1 VKEIENCLAAKW
13 PTQHSGMVLK
23 VFLALISVVTMA
35 TGSNLLPDVNF
46 KQLIT
51 SKKGIV
57 VFYNV
62 YAGGNHY
69 DNIVQTQLK
78 TVKGSG
84 LLDQLDRVFYTT
96 SGEHGRDYNIGN
108 SSKYIHIAHY
118 EGLNGELHTLN
129 LLHHFCHA
137 NPASKVLYFHDKGS
151 YHYNDENQEFVK
163 LLNCYV
169 LNTHCIEALDD
180 HDTCGWRISPIPV
193 PHYSGNFWWARCSYI
208 NTLINP
214 MAQVNNQTFI
224 EKAPNLNPCVGLTNR
239 FFAEFWIGTGPK
251 FLPADCM
258 NATVDTSYVYSYTFP
273 KVAYSHC
280 HGPDRPSGLICQTAS
295 TYKDAHLF
303 RETISTMSLQ
313 HENPICRDNYDE
325 VIKST
330 QLMYGQKPH
339 TYMEW
344 MGRIYPKINLTEN
357 TVIRFHNSP
366 QVFIVRDG
374 VLRSVPNLKTFLTL
388 GKDFSE
394 VKVFLSTQ
402 RRAFAFGEALPS
414 A

>member
-1 VKEIENCLAAKW
+1 MA
-13 PTQHSGMVLK
+13 LK
-23 VFLALISVVTMA
+23 QLLALMFIVIMEVE
-35 TGSNLLPDVNF
+35 SNLLPDVDF
-46 KQLIT
+46 KHLIS
-51 SKKGIV
+51 SKKDIV
-57 VFYNV
+57 AFYNM
-62 YAGGNHY
+62 YAGGVHF
-69 DNIVQTQLK
+69 DDIVQTQIK

-108 SSKYIHIAHY
+108 SNKYTHVAHY
-118 EGLNGELHTLN
+118 EGKNGELQTLN

-137 NPASKVLYFHDKGS
+137 NPDSKVLYFHDKGS

-169 LNTHCIEALDD
+169 LNTHCIEALND

-214 MAQVNNQTFI
+214 LAPLKNQTFI
-224 EKAPNLNPCVGLTNR
+224 EQAPSLHPCVGLTSR

-251 FLPADCM
+251 YLPADCF
-258 NATVDTSYVYSYTFP
+258 NSSVDTSYIYGYTFP

-280 HGPDRPSGLICQTAS
+280 HGPDTPSGLPCQTAS
-295 TYKDAHLF
+295 TYKDAQNFLEAISYKLTLPT
-303 RETISTMSLQ
+303 ETLC
-313 HENPICRDNYDE
+313 NDNNDD
-325 VIKST
+325 VTKST
-330 QLMYGQKPH
+330 QLMYGQQPH
-339 TYMEW
+339 TYIEW
-344 MGRIYPKINLTEN
+344 MERIYPKVNLTEN
-357 TVIRFHNSP
+357 TLIRFHNSP
-366 QVFIVRDG
+366 QVFISRG
-374 VLRSVPNLKTFLTL
+374 GELRSVPNLKTFLTL

-394 VKVFLSTQ
+394 VKVILSTQ
-402 RRAFAFGEALPS
+402 RRAYTFGAALPS